1 MTSTPKFQF
10 HKGTIRTLG
19 FLLLLIQCLNFNSI
33 KVQLERPEPDQRTWS
48 AERFQFHK
56 GTIRTTRLSDM
67 KLSQNNFNSI
77 KVQLEL
83 LFADVYFIII
93 IYFNSIKVQLEPLNK
108 AVGGVANSISIP

>member
-1 MTSTPKFQF
+1 
-10 HKGTIRTLG
+10 
-19 FLLLLIQCLNFNSI
+19 
-33 KVQLERPEPDQRTWS
+33 
-48 AERFQFHK
+48 
-56 GTIRTTRLSDM
+56 M